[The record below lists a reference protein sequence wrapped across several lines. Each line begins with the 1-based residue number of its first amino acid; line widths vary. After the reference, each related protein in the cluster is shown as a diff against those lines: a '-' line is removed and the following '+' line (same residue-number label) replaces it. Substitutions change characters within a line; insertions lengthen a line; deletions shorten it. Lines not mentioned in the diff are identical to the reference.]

1 MARPVEFAPSSVDE
15 LAETLRAAS
24 AGRRALAPVGGGTR
38 SRRGVP
44 GPDAETLNLAGL
56 DGPIDHSPADL
67 TVTVSAATPV
77 ERLAHVLAQ
86 SGQMW
91 PQADVRP
98 ESTVGGVLATA
109 ANARSRLRYGN
120 VRDSLLEVVL
130 ATGDG
135 RVVKGGART
144 VKAVSG
150 YDMPRL
156 LVGSMG
162 TLGVMVQATLKLGP
176 VPEARAWFAVEDT
189 VDKCLD
195 GAGRVLAQTYRPAA
209 VLVSPGRFSVEL
221 AGTAADVVAP
231 SGLSLAAPPAEPV
244 ARGLVEVGVPPR
256 RAADLVR
263 ALDRDGRDY
272 IAEMGVGRVTVG
284 VTTADDVRTVRGLA
298 AAGGGHAW
306 VADGPDDLRGVPDL
320 AWGPPPPGIAIMR
333 RMKSTFDPAGILNAG
348 RYVDGI

>member
-1 MARPVEFAPSSVDE
+1 MPPFDCAPSSVEE
-15 LAETLRAAS
+15 LAATLRAAS
-24 AGRRALAPVGGGTR
+24 AERRTLRPVGGGTR
-38 SRRGVP
+38 SRRGAPVP
-44 GPDAETLNLAGL
+44 GAEALNLAGL

-91 PQADVRP
+91 PQADARP
-98 ESTVGGVLATA
+98 ASTVGGVLAAA

-135 RVVKGGART
+135 RVIKGGART

-162 TLGVMVQATLKLGP
+162 TLGVVVQATLKLWP
-176 VPEARAWFAVEDT
+176 VPEARAWFAMEDT
-189 VDKCLD
+189 ADECL
-195 GAGRVLAQTYRPAA
+195 GRAERVLAETYRPAA
-209 VLVSPGRFSVEL
+209 VLVSPGRLSVEL
-221 AGTAADVVAP
+221 AGTAADVAAP
-231 SGLSLAAPPAEPV
+231 AGLSLATPPAEPV
-244 ARGLVEVGVPPR
+244 ARGLVEMGVPPR
-256 RAADLVR
+256 RTADLVR
-263 ALDRDGRDY
+263 ALERAGYDHL
-272 IAEMGVGRVTVG
+272 AEMGVGRVTVG

-306 VADGPDDLRGVPDL
+306 VADGPDDLRADPDL

-333 RMKSTFDPAGILNAG
+333 RMKSVFDPAGILNAG